1 MIAEQVPSRRKDLR
15 MLLVEVPFKAEPGGT
30 AWTLVEVV
38 VMMEAGTHTWAW
50 EGSDGY
56 VAP

>member
-1 MIAEQVPSRRKDLR
+1 